1 MTDGS
6 ADEID
11 EAMSDGSP
19 ARRGGFLA
27 FLRAARP
34 WLGAHAGALAVGSAA
49 LLVFVLLEVVPAF
62 VYRVLYDEAV
72 PERDTPLLLWLFAV
86 LAACVVVQAVMAVMR
101 AWVFGRVAARVGV
114 ALRAVMVERVQR
126 VDLADPRVRRR
137 AQVLALFGADIEAVE
152 AATLVDLPR
161 AIQGAFAAVAGVAV
175 LVVLEWRLT
184 LLLAVI
190 APFSGLGSW
199 LLSGR
204 ASAAQARRSNDREAL
219 DGVLDDLVRGQRT
232 IRAYGLTSYWA
243 ERFGARL
250 SRLGDSTRRAGALTV
265 GVQSATVVAT
275 LGLAVIV
282 LVGAT
287 AMVFVGWFTVGGLIG
302 FISVLYTAIG
312 GVTTMSESSPG
323 LLRAREALRRID
335 ALLAA
340 PLADEGGAEAPP
352 LREGLTLDGVRLAY
366 VADRWV
372 LDGLDLHIARGESV
386 AIVGPSGAGKSTV
399 LGVLLGF
406 ERPQHGEVRWDDH
419 SLGALATSSVR
430 ARMAAVFQETE
441 LFAMS
446 IADNIRLGRLGATD
460 DAVRA
465 AARAAEL
472 DDVISAL
479 PDGYDTLLGDG
490 HHRLSGGQR
499 QRLSIAR
506 AVLRDPEVLLLDEA
520 TSALD
525 AGTEADINDTLD
537 RLTGDRTV
545 VSVTHRLESARR
557 ADRIVVMRDGVV
569 AETGTHDA
577 LIAAGGLYAELYRR
591 QQAVRVDHGA
601 PRIEPAFLAEVAL
614 FAELSSTVHAEL
626 VEAFVAE
633 RRQPGEVV
641 IRAGEPGDRFY
652 VVVRGQLSVEVPG
665 AGGATR
671 IGTLR
676 DADVFGEVALLID
689 VPRSATVTARHET
702 LLVSLGRA
710 DFLAL
715 LDEHPEARAMI
726 TAEAERRL
734 ASVRAVTGAA

>member
-1 MTDGS
+1 MTDASGD
-6 ADEID
+6 AGE
-11 EAMSDGSP
+11 GRG
-19 ARRGGFLA
+19 ARAGGFLA
-27 FLRAARP
+27 FLRAVLP
-34 WLGAHAGALAVGSAA
+34 WLRPQVGALLVGSAA

-62 VYRVLYDEAV
+62 VYQVLYDEAV
-72 PERDTPLLLWLFAV
+72 PARDTALLLWLFGV
-86 LAACVVVQAVMAVMR
+86 LGGCVAVQAVMAVAR
-101 AWVFGRVAARVGV
+101 ARVFGRLSAQVGV
-114 ALRAVMVERVQR
+114 ALRGAMVERVQR
-126 VDLADPRVRRR
+126 VELADPRVRRR

-175 LVVLEWRLT
+175 LLVLDWRLT
-184 LLLAVI
+184 LVLVVAGPL
-190 APFSGLGSW
+190 SGAGSW

-204 ASAAQARRSNDREAL
+204 ASAAQARRSEDREAL
-219 DGVLDDLVRGQRT
+219 DGVLDNLVRGQRT

-250 SRLGDSTRRAGALTV
+250 GRLGESTRGAGALTV

-275 LGLAVIV
+275 QGLAVIV
-282 LVGAT
+282 LVAAT

-302 FISVLYTAIG
+302 FIAVLFTAMG
-312 GVTTMSESSPG
+312 GVTTMSESAPG
-323 LLRAREALRRID
+323 LLRAREALRRVD
-335 ALLAA
+335 GLLAA
-340 PLADEGGAEAPP
+340 PVVDEGGAEAPP
-352 LREGLTLDGVRLAY
+352 LRAGLTLEGVRLAF
-366 VADRWV
+366 VPDRWV

-406 ERPQHGEVRWDDH
+406 ERPQHGQVRWDEQPLD
-419 SLGALATSSVR
+419 ALAIGSVR
-430 ARMAAVFQETE
+430 ARMAVVFQETE

-446 IADNIRLGRLGATD
+446 IADNIRLGRLDASD
-460 DAVRA
+460 EAVRA

-472 DDVISAL
+472 DDVIAAL
-479 PDGYDTLLGDG
+479 PAGYDTLLGDG

-499 QRLSIAR
+499 QRLAIAR

-525 AGTEADINDTLD
+525 AGTEAAINDTLE

-577 LIAAGGLYAELYRR
+577 LIAAGGLYADLYRR
-591 QQAVRVDHGA
+591 QRAVRVDHGA
-601 PRIEPAFLAEVAL
+601 PRIEAAFLAEVPL
-614 FAELSSTVHAEL
+614 FAALPAAVHAEL

-641 IRAGEPGDRFY
+641 IRAGEPGDRLY

-665 AGGATR
+665 RDGATR
-671 IGTLR
+671 VGTLR

-689 VPRSATVTARHET
+689 VPRSATVTAQHET

-710 DFLAL
+710 DFIGL
-715 LDEHPEARAMI
+715 LDTHPEARAMI

-734 ASVRAVTGAA
+734 ASVRAVTG

>member
-1 MTDGS
+1 MADRS
-6 ADEID
+6 A
-11 EAMSDGSP
+11 EASAEEAGEGRG
-19 ARRGGFLA
+19 ARAGGFLA
-27 FLRAARP
+27 FLRAVMP
-34 WLGAHAGALAVGSAA
+34 WLRPQVGALVAGSVA

-62 VYRVLYDEAV
+62 VYRVLYDDAV
-72 PERDTPLLLWLFAV
+72 PERDTALLLWLFAV
-86 LAACVVVQAVMAVMR
+86 LGGCVVVQGVMAAVR
-101 AWVFGRVAARVGV
+101 ARVFGRLSAQVGV
-114 ALRAVMVERVQR
+114 ALRGAMVERVQR

-161 AIQGAFAAVAGVAV
+161 ALQGAFAAVAGV
-175 LVVLEWRLT
+175 VVLLVLDWRLT
-184 LLLAVI
+184 LVLVVAGPL
-190 APFSGLGSW
+190 SGAGSW

-204 ASAAQARRSNDREAL
+204 ASAAQARRSGDREAL

-250 SRLGDSTRRAGALTV
+250 SRLGESTRRAGALTV

-275 LGLAVIV
+275 LGLAVVV
-282 LVGAT
+282 LVAAT
-287 AMVFVGWFTVGGLIG
+287 AMVFLGWFTVGGLIG
-302 FISVLYTAIG
+302 FISVLFTAMG
-312 GVTTMSESSPG
+312 GVTTMSESAPG
-323 LLRAREALRRID
+323 LLRAREALRRVD
-335 ALLAA
+335 GLLAA
-340 PLADEGGAEAPP
+340 PIVDAGGAEAPP
-352 LREGLTLDGVRLAY
+352 LRAGLTLEGVRLAF
-366 VADRWV
+366 VPDRWV
-372 LDGLDLHIARGESV
+372 LDGLDLHVARGESV

-406 ERPQHGEVRWDDH
+406 ERPQQGQVRWDAQPFE
-419 SLGALATSSVR
+419 ALAIGSVR
-430 ARMAAVFQETE
+430 ARMAVVFQETE

-446 IADNIRLGRLGATD
+446 IADNIRLGRLDASD

-472 DDVISAL
+472 DDVIAAL
-479 PDGYDTLLGDG
+479 PDGYDTMLGDG

-499 QRLSIAR
+499 QRLAIAR

-525 AGTEADINDTLD
+525 AGTEAAINDTLE

-577 LIAAGGLYAELYRR
+577 LIAAGGLYADLYRR
-591 QQAVRVDHGA
+591 QQAVRVDRGA
-601 PRIEPAFLAEVAL
+601 PRIEAAFLAEVPL
-614 FAELSSTVHAEL
+614 FAELPTGVHAEL

-641 IRAGEPGDRFY
+641 IRAGEPGDRLY
-652 VVVRGQLSVEVPG
+652 VVVRGQLSVEV
-665 AGGATR
+665 AGRDGVAR
-671 IGTLR
+671 VGTLR

-689 VPRSATVTARHET
+689 VPRSATVTAQHET
-702 LLVSLGRA
+702 LLVSLARA
-710 DFLAL
+710 DFVAL
-715 LDEHPEARAMI
+715 LDAHPEARAMI

-734 ASVRAVTGAA
+734 ASVRAVTAG